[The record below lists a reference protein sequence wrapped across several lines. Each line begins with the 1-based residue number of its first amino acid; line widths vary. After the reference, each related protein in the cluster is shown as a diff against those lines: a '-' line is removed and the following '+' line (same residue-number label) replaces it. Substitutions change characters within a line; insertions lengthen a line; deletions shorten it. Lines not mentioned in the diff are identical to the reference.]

1 MQAFDP
7 DNLERE
13 IAEGERWLRQFE
25 TPTPSSKALA
35 NLKDVLIVEMGRDRM
50 GVRAAPM
57 RRFSGLHGSLAA
69 AAALLLAVGIGWYSV
84 PGQGRSAWTTAETGE
99 PIPLSVDASEQLSR
113 YSDWERELSA
123 LESES
128 LDDVL
133 SGVREAALEM
143 GA

>member
-1 MQAFDP
+1 MQAFDS

-13 IAEGERWLRQFE
+13 IAESERWLRQIE
-25 TPTPSSKALA
+25 TPSPSPKAIA
-35 NLKDVLIVEMGRDRM
+35 NLKEVLTAEMGSDRV
-50 GVRAAPM
+50 GGRAAPM
-57 RRFSGLHGSLAA
+57 RRFSGWHGSLAA
-69 AAALLLAVGIGWYSV
+69 AAALLLAVGIGWYSFS
-84 PGQGRSAWTTAETGE
+84 GHGRSALATAETGE
-99 PIPLSVDASEQLSR
+99 PIPLSADASEQLSR

-133 SGVREAALEM
+133 SGVRDAALEI

>member
-1 MQAFDP
+1 MRAFDP

-25 TPTPSSKALA
+25 TPSPSPKAIA
-35 NLKDVLIVEMGRDRM
+35 NLKKVLTAEMGSDRV
-50 GVRAAPM
+50 GGRAAPM
-57 RRFSGLHGSLAA
+57 RRFSGWHGTLSA
-69 AAALLLAVGIGWYSV
+69 AAALLLAIGVGWYSL
-84 PGQGRSAWTTAETGE
+84 PGQGRSSMTAAETGE
-99 PIPLSVDASEQLSR
+99 PIPLSADVTEQLSR
-113 YSDWERELSA
+113 FSDWERELSA

-133 SGVREAALEM
+133 SDVRESALEI

>member
-1 MQAFDP
+1 MRSFDP

-25 TPTPSSKALA
+25 TPSPSPKVIAS
-35 NLKDVLIVEMGRDRM
+35 LKDILTAELGSDRV
-50 GVRAAPM
+50 GERAAPM
-57 RRFSGLHGSLAA
+57 RRISGWHGSLAA
-69 AAALLLAVGIGWYSV
+69 AAALLLAIGVGWYSL
-84 PGQGRSAWTTAETGE
+84 PGPGRSSLTAAETGE
-99 PIPLSVDASEQLSR
+99 PIPLSIDTTEQLSR

-133 SGVREAALEM
+133 SGVREAALEI

>member
-1 MQAFDP
+1 MQAFDS

-13 IAEGERWLRQFE
+13 IAESERWLRQFE
-25 TPTPSSKALA
+25 TPSPSSKALA
-35 NLKDVLIVEMGRDRM
+35 NLKDVLTVEMGRDRV
-50 GVRAAPM
+50 GGRAAPM

-69 AAALLLAVGIGWYSV
+69 AAALLLAIGVGWYSD

-133 SGVREAALEM
+133 SDVREAAWEI